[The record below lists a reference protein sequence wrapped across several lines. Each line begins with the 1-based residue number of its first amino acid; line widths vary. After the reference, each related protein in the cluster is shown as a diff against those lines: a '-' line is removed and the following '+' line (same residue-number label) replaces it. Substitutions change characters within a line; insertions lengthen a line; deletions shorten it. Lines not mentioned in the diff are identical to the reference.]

1 MKRERKREREGVG
14 GLSSSFATGLP
25 ASPVVPR
32 DKWGGRPGTL
42 GRWDQNHDQVG
53 VGGEREEQ
61 FSVTPTFLFFFFSFL
76 ADDLLFWKRLF
87 WLGGEVSDLFP
98 GKKHVG
104 GSKEKGVKAKGGGG
118 KFYYYYYYY

>member
-1 MKRERKREREGVG
+1 MKRERKREREGGG

-53 VGGEREEQ
+53 VGGGGGEREEQ
-61 FSVTPTFLFFFFSFL
+61 LSVTPTFLFFFFSFL
-76 ADDLLFWKRLF
+76 ADDLLFWKKTFL
-87 WLGGEVSDLFP
+87 V
-98 GKKHVG
+98 
-104 GSKEKGVKAKGGGG
+104 GGGG
-118 KFYYYYYYY
+118 FGSFPGEETRGGE